1 MKSYQY
7 QQMMFVYRQPSIY
20 TRLAE
25 LSFYLF
31 IAYILFGTSAPF
43 PDTEGFNEEN
53 VSNIYNQIFFSL
65 SLLAGTV
72 SLIPLRME
80 VLEIFRREK
89 FLLILLAWCAV
100 TLLWSIYPFVGFK
113 RIILLLSAVASS
125 LAILL
130 HARGAPYILTRI
142 KYVVG
147 AYLLAT
153 LVAVVAVPA
162 ALDPKFGTWRG
173 LEPTKNNLGQVMLVC
188 LLLLGIIRQSERG
201 ATRQVTLVFAILAG
215 IILVG
220 SWSMTSLGVLVGLL
234 GIALLVWGV
243 DRAFYSEPIARIL
256 STIILGGLAALLL
269 GAIIWAPDLLMA
281 LPRAIGKDITF
292 SGRTLLWES
301 MWVEIERHWLL
312 GTGYAGFWNPESI
325 GMEILHE
332 EFVWLPNQAHNGYL
346 DVLNELGLVGL
357 LLLGAMIIH
366 YLIRASRLGEGFY
379 WTWFIAAMLI
389 MNLQEST
396 FLRPHNAFNGV
407 FIFAYLMLFVEEH
420 QRDLRRFGADEQI
433 TTPN

>member
-1 MKSYQY
+1 
-7 QQMMFVYRQPSIY
+7 MMFVYRQPSIY

-25 LSFYLF
+25 FSFYLF

-65 SLLAGTV
+65 ALLAGTV

-89 FLLILLAWCAV
+89 LLLILLGWCAL
-100 TLLWSIYPFVGFK
+100 TFIWSIYPFVGFK
-113 RIILLLSAVASS
+113 RIILLLSAVVTS

-153 LVAVVAVPA
+153 LVAVIAIPA
-162 ALDPKFGTWRG
+162 AIDPKFGTWRG

-201 ATRQVTLVFAILAG
+201 PTRQMTLMFTVLAG
-215 IILVG
+215 IILIG
-220 SWSMTSLGVLVGLL
+220 SWSITSVGVLLGLL
-234 GIALLVWGV
+234 GIAILVWGI

-256 STIILGGLAALLL
+256 SSIILGGVALLL
-269 GAIIWAPDLLMA
+269 VGTLIWAPDLLIA
-281 LPRAIGKDITF
+281 IPQAIGKDITF

-301 MWVEIERHWLL
+301 MWEEIGRHWLL

-346 DVLNELGLVGL
+346 DVLNELGLVGVFL
-357 LLLGAMIIH
+357 FGM
-366 YLIRASRLGEGFY
+366 LIVRYFVRASRLGEGFY
-379 WTWFIAAMLI
+379 WQWFIAAMLV

-396 FLRPHNAFNGV
+396 FLRPHNACNGV
-407 FIFAYLMLFVEEH
+407 FIFAYLMLFVEEY
-420 QRDLRRFGADEQI
+420 QRDLRRVGAEEKI